1 MNILEQIIAD
11 KRIKV
16 AEKKQRV
23 PVAQLEQYGHFKK
36 SALSLKASL
45 KDEAKTGIIAE
56 FKRASPSKGLINGT
70 ASVAEVTGAYA
81 AGGAS
86 GISVLTD
93 ETYFNGTLHDLAIAV
108 KTSIPVLR
116 KDFMID
122 DYQIVEAKAY
132 GASVIL
138 LIAACLSPAEVR
150 SLARTARNVG
160 LEVLLELHDET
171 EMDHVCSEVDLVGIN
186 NRNLKTFSVDLEQSI
201 RLAHQLDDSFLKIAE
216 SGISSVENIRYLK
229 QRGFDGFLIGEHF
242 MKQPEPGVA
251 FQQFV
256 ATLNAVPL

>member
-16 AEKKQRV
+16 AERKQQV
-23 PVAQLEQYGHFKK
+23 PVAQLEQYGDFKK
-36 SALSLKASL
+36 LPLSLKALL
-45 KDEAKTGIIAE
+45 KDEVKTGIIAE

-93 ETYFNGTLHDLAIAV
+93 ETYFNGTLQDLAIAV
-108 KTSIPVLR
+108 KTGIPVLR

-171 EMDHVCSEVDLVGIN
+171 ELDHVCSEIDLVGIN

-201 RLAHQLDDSFLKIAE
+201 RLAHQLDDSFPKIAE

-242 MKQPEPGVA
+242 MKQPEPGIA

-256 ATLNAVPL
+256 TTLNAVPL